1 MKMKYTKYY
10 PGHFDGLINI
20 CAIFGGMF
28 TIAGIL
34 DSLLLK
40 LFKNNKQE
48 CIVDNN
54 DLYCGFFPILL
65 IISLNLLK

>member
-28 TIAGIL
+28 TIAGII

-40 LFKNNKQE
+40 IFKNKSE
-48 CIVDNN
+48 TKGTV
-54 DLYCGFFPILL
+54 
-65 IISLNLLK
+65 